1 MQRRNPLFAGTG
13 PLTPTPSASV
23 EQAFS
28 KYLECGIFA
37 HALRVFFRVIQQCL
51 AAPEMRRVSNRSHDE
66 KI

>member
-13 PLTPTPSASV
+13 PLTPTQSASV

-37 HALRVFFRVIQQCL
+37 HALRVFPQVIQQCL
-51 AAPEMRRVSNRSHDE
+51 AALEMRRVSSRSHDE

>member
-13 PLTPTPSASV
+13 PLTPTQSASV
-23 EQAFS
+23 EQAFR
-28 KYLECGIFA
+28 KYLECGIFT

-51 AAPEMRRVSNRSHDE
+51 AAPEMRRVSSRSHDE